1 MASKLRNSRISRSM
15 AARRQRSHLQ
25 NLGIAN
31 VKIDRSFVQDLV
43 SEGESQAI
51 RVRTGFPRRAS
62 YLAPGCVLLDIRMPE
77 MSGFEVLSVLRKSGK
92 RFPVVVMTGH
102 GDVPTA
108 VMAMKL
114 GADDF
119 LEKPFAE
126 NVVLSSLEM
135 LSERVSS
142 WAEDD
147 RILAGAREKTASL
160 NQRELEVLRGLIA
173 GYSNKVIAQK
183 LSLSV
188 RTVESYR
195 ADVMRKL
202 QISSVAALVRLGALV
217 NLTPLD

>member
-1 MASKLRNSRISRSM
+1 MQFALT
-15 AARRQRSHLQ
+15 AAGYEPRP
-25 NLGIAN
+25 
-31 VKIDRSFVQDLV
+31 FVSGQDFCEEL
-43 SEGESQAI
+43 
-51 RVRTGFPRRAS
+51 P

-108 VMAMKL
+108 VEAMKL
-114 GADDF
+114 GADDV